1 MMDKTN
7 QHHKSVDLANLYN
20 IRNQLLN
27 SNNKETNL
35 DKGFE
40 WINIKE
46 KFVMQ
51 LILEA
56 FVDPEKKKIL
66 NLTSDQ
72 ALTVPEIL
80 GICNIPTTSGYRII
94 NSLEKNGLLVKS
106 YIDKIKNGKKITK
119 YRSIF
124 DNVQIKIEKNDISIK
139 AKFAKI

>member
-1 MMDKTN
+1 MMDETN
-7 QHHKSVDLANLYN
+7 QHHESVYLANLCD

-27 SNNKETNL
+27 SNNKEINL
-35 DKGFE
+35 DKSFE

-51 LILEA
+51 LILDA

-66 NLTSDQ
+66 NLTSDK

-80 GICNIPTTSGYRII
+80 GICKMPTTSGYRII

-106 YIDKIKNGKKITK
+106 YIDNMKNGKKITK
-119 YRSIF
+119 YRAIF
-124 DNVQIKIEKNDISIK
+124 DNVQITIEKNNISINV
-139 AKFAKI
+139 KFAKM